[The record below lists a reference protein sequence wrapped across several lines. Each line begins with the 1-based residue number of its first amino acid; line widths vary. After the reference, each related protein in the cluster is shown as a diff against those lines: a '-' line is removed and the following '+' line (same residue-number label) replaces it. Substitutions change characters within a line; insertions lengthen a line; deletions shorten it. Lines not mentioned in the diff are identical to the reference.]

1 MEKKIKR
8 INNLL
13 FEYQPQIAEIQKIL
27 LRSVLSFLVG
37 SGLGL
42 LFNRKVILFLISQ
55 FDLKNVNVVLTSP
68 YQFINLAVG
77 ISIVVGITTTIP
89 VFVYY
94 LLVFIR
100 PALQPKEFDL
110 IKKLIPTSI
119 ILFIIGCIFGIKIE
133 QFVVSLYSQ
142 TTTDYSLSNF
152 WDIESFLSQVMIMS
166 FTMGLVFELPIILTI
181 LIKIKLLSV
190 SVLSHQRRYVY
201 AALLVFGVILPPTD
215 ILSLVMIVFPLFL
228 LFECTLLLN
237 RAN

>member
-1 MEKKIKR
+1 MAKNLKK

-13 FEYQPQIAEIQKIL
+13 SQYQPQIVEIRQIL
-27 LRSVLSFLVG
+27 FRSLLSFLIG
-37 SGLGL
+37 GGLGL
-42 LFNRKVILFLISQ
+42 FFNRKVILFLISQ

-77 ISIVVGITTTIP
+77 ISIIIGITTTIP

-94 LLVFIR
+94 LLIFIR
-100 PALQPKEFDL
+100 PALQAKEYNL

-119 ILFIIGCIFGIKIE
+119 ILFIVGCIFGIKIE

-142 TTTDYSLSNF
+142 TTTDYALSNF
-152 WDIESFLSQVMIMS
+152 WDIESFLSQVIIMC
-166 FTMGLVFELPIILTI
+166 FTMGLIFELPIVLTI
-181 LIKIKLLSV
+181 LIKMKILSTKI
-190 SVLSHQRRYVY
+190 LAKQRHYVY
-201 AALLVFGVILPPTD
+201 AALTIFGVILPPTD
-215 ILSLVMIVFPLFL
+215 ILSLIMIILPLFL

>member
-1 MEKKIKR
+1 MEKNLSK

-13 FEYQPQIAEIQKIL
+13 SEYQPQIAEIQKIL
-27 LRSVLSFLVG
+27 IRSVLSFLVG
-37 SGLGL
+37 GGLGL

-77 ISIVVGITTTIP
+77 IAIIIGIITTIP
-89 VFVYY
+89 VFVYH

-100 PALQPKEFDL
+100 PALEDKEFEL
-110 IKKLIPTSI
+110 IKKLIPASI
-119 ILFIIGCIFGIKIE
+119 ILFIFGCLFGLKIE

-142 TTTDYSLSNF
+142 TTTDYMLSNF
-152 WDIESFLSQVMIMS
+152 WDIESFLSQVMVMS
-166 FTMGLVFELPIILTI
+166 FTMGLVFQLPIILTI
-181 LIKIKLLSV
+181 LIKVKLLTV
-190 SVLSHQRRYVY
+190 DILSAQRRYVY
-201 AALLVFGVILPPTD
+201 AALLVFGVLLPPSD
-215 ILSLVMIVFPLFL
+215 VLSLFMIVCPLFL